1 MAAPPPPIDSSDDVS
16 VRSQSGCCSSSRDMV
31 GTPVKTVTPSL
42 SISLRASAASQRYIS
57 TRQPPAIVT
66 VCSTQLQPVTWNSGT
81 GSRAVTAGAAG
92 AGPPPPPERAVR
104 RARAASPQVVRKIM
118 FIRLCTTARWVSWA
132 PLGKPVVPEV

>member
-1 MAAPPPPIDSSDDVS
+1 
-16 VRSQSGCCSSSRDMV
+16 MV
-31 GTPVKTVTPSL
+31 GTPVKTVTFSR

-81 GSRAVTAGAAG
+81 GSRAVAAGAAG
-92 AGPPPPPERAVR
+92 AGPPPERTIR
-104 RARAASPQVVRKIM
+104 RARAASPQAVRKIM

>member
-1 MAAPPPPIDSSDDVS
+1 
-16 VRSQSGCCSSSRDMV
+16 MV
-31 GTPVKTVTPSL
+31 GTPVKTVTFSR
-42 SISLRASAASQRYIS
+42 SISLRASAASQRYSS

-92 AGPPPPPERAVR
+92 AGPPPPERTIR

-118 FIRLCTTARWVSWA
+118 FIRLCTTARWVSRA